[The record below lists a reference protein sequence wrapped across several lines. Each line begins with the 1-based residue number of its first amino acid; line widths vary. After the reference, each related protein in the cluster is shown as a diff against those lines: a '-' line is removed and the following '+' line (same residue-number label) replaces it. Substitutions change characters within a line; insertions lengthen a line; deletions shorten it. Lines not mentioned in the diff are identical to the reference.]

1 MTNKTILVITD
12 GIGHNESS
20 DYNAFSQA
28 NTPTYDNLFKN
39 TPYSLIH
46 TYGEHVGLPDG
57 QMGNSEVGHMT
68 IGSGRV
74 LYQDLVKIN
83 IAIKEN
89 TLKDNQV
96 FKNCLNSSK
105 NIHLVGLL
113 SDGGVHSHINHTIA
127 MAKIAKKE
135 NKKVFIHMITDGR
148 DVAPDSAKKYIK
160 QIIDIC
166 DEDIKIATIAG
177 RYYTMDRDN
186 RWDRVQKGYD
196 AITFA
201 NPKTLLSPIEFVKKS
216 YKEDIYD
223 EFIIPTAFEG
233 YQGLEDNDSII
244 FCNFRSDRMREISS
258 VFADKSF
265 SHFTKF
271 AKDLNIATMTQYD
284 KNIPL
289 PILFPKTSPKNT
301 LAEVIS
307 NAGLNQLHTA
317 ETEKY
322 AHVTFFFNGG
332 VEEPF
337 LNETR
342 VLTPSPNVSTYDLQP
357 EMSAPQVGKNVID
370 AMNNNTDFIV
380 VNFANGDMV
389 GHTGDLE
396 ASKKAVEAVDH
407 ELGLI
412 IKKVKELDYNLI
424 LTSDHGNC
432 ERMRD
437 EKGNTLTNH
446 TVGDVYCFIMSEKVK
461 EVKSG
466 SLNNIAPTV
475 LKLMDLEIPEEMDET
490 LIKS

>member
-20 DYNAFSQA
+20 DYNALSQA
-28 NTPTYDNLFKN
+28 TTPTYDNLFKN

-46 TYGEHVGLPDG
+46 TYGKHVGLPDG

-83 IAIKEN
+83 ITIEED
-89 TLKDNQV
+89 TLKNNNV
-96 FKNCLNSSK
+96 FRDCLSASQ
-105 NIHLVGLL
+105 NIHLLGLL
-113 SDGGVHSHINHTIA
+113 SDGGVHSHINHIIA
-127 MAKIAKKE
+127 MAKIAKQE
-135 NKKVFIHMITDGR
+135 NKKVFIHIITDGR
-148 DVAPDSAKKYIK
+148 DVAPDSANKYIK

-166 DEDIKIATIAG
+166 DEDIKIATISG
-177 RYYTMDRDN
+177 RYYAMDRDN
-186 RWDRVQKGYD
+186 RWDRIQKAHD
-196 AITFA
+196 AMSLA
-201 NPKTLLSPIEFVKKS
+201 LPKTSLSPLEFLESS
-216 YKEDIYD
+216 YKNDVYD
-223 EFIIPTAFEG
+223 EFIIPTAFEA
-233 YQGLEDNDSII
+233 YQGLKENDSLV

-258 VFADKSF
+258 VFANKEF
-265 SHFTKF
+265 SHFPKF
-271 AKDLNIATMTQYD
+271 AEKLNLATMTQYD
-284 KNIPL
+284 KNTPIPV
-289 PILFPKTSPKNT
+289 LFPKQTPKNT

-342 VLTPSPNVSTYDLQP
+342 VLTPSPNIATYDLQP

-370 AMNNNTDFIV
+370 AMNENTDFIV

-389 GHTGDLE
+389 GHTGNLE
-396 ASKKAVEAVDH
+396 ASIKAVEAVDY

-412 IKKVKELDYNLI
+412 IEKVKELGYNLI

-432 ERMRD
+432 ERMKD
-437 EKGNTLTNH
+437 ENGNTLTNH
-446 TVGDVYCFIMSEKVK
+446 TVGDVYCFIMSQKVK